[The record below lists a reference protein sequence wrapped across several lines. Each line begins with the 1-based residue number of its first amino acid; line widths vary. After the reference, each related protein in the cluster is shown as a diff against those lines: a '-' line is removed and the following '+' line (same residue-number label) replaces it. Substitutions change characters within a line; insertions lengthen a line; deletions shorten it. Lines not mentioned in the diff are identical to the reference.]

1 MALAAI
7 AAALLVS
14 ACNKSVVLPPPG
26 ASASTS
32 ASTSASSAGTMAEVS
47 DLDITRNLTLALLG
61 AAELQGKTIGVI
73 ANKGDVRLTAVL
85 DNQSQ
90 IDMALRLAHGAQGV
104 HTVHDELTLKP

>member
-1 MALAAI
+1 
-7 AAALLVS
+7 
-14 ACNKSVVLPPPG
+14 
-26 ASASTS
+26 
-32 ASTSASSAGTMAEVS
+32 MAEVS